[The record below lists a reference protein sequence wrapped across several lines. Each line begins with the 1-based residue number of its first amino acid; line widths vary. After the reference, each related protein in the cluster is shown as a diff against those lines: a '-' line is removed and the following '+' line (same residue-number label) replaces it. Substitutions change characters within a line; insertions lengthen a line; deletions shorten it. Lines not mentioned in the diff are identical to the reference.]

1 MLVVKESLC
10 SQSNEGFRKQ
20 KWSQSYFFIIIIVS
34 REVWVASIFIGVWF
48 PASRSVD
55 SSHLWKERC
64 SPGGFITGSAAEVSH
79 FIMADFSFSFQKV
92 DNTPVAGASLANTA
106 QLFLELYCV
115 SALLCE
121 SLGRQARTTGDQPE
135 TEQCFTHS
143 SINRLPCSLQTPC
156 LLHSHQYLPRK
167 RKQAPF
173 AKKELDRR
181 KKTTPVL
188 PAPKSHP
195 VFNEENT
202 FHLFLAVSARGCE
215 LRVQFYFWLISKSKT
230 HRWGEKWLHVFT
242 AVDSVMSLAEMRCDF
257 SPVLSVTNDSFHEGA
272 VEPFAVLLDTCCV
285 IYIPRESDESSSRPP
300 FHFLLC
306 CHVKPTDIDAEK
318 CGQRNVSVKK
328 ELWFLFSSPVLH
340 RQLWGDGK
348 DLIGPRSQCQRA
360 GQRAVDAA
368 ARRRHLWPCRIGHNP
383 YCIVSRQKGTS
394 HGYQTLV
401 YQLPAS

>member
-1 MLVVKESLC
+1 MITILLFHHYYCVKRGLSCFHFYWSLVPSLTFSRFLPSLKRTMLTRWIHHRIS
-10 SQSNEGFRKQ
+10 SRGFTFHHGRLL
-20 KWSQSYFFIIIIVS
+20 
-34 REVWVASIFIGVWF
+34 IFISKRRQHSCGWSF
-48 PASRSVD
+48 PCQHR
-55 SSHLWKERC
+55 
-64 SPGGFITGSAAEVSH
+64 T
-79 FIMADFSFSFQKV
+79 
-92 DNTPVAGASLANTA
+92 

-143 SINRLPCSLQTPC
+143 STNRLPCSLQTPC
-156 LLHSHQYLPRK
+156 LCGWFSSASLHSHQYLPRK
-167 RKQAPF
+167 RKQAPL

-195 VFNEENT
+195 VFNEKNT
-202 FHLFLAVSARGCE
+202 FHLFLAVSASARGCE

-242 AVDSVMSLAEMRCDF
+242 AVDSVMSLAEMRFDF

-368 ARRRHLWPCRIGHNP
+368 ARCRHLWPCRIGHNP